1 LPDYEQALKAFV
13 QKNLL
18 AGMQYSRLQ
27 NAQQIDNLI
36 KQIVDPAND
45 SASAQK
51 DLWNK
56 LVLSAGVAQQAPAQA
71 GGPQSAGT
79 TTGPSSQQS
88 AAGGGETAEELKDVI
103 AQTLGKD
110 LQAIKSAGSLVKQ
123 KHTDNDDSIKSTGV
137 PAVDALLL
145 NMGFRP
151 A

>member
-1 LPDYEQALKAFV
+1 LT
-13 QKNLL
+13 L
-18 AGMQYSRLQ
+18 A
-27 NAQQIDNLI
+27 
-36 KQIVDPAND
+36 
-45 SASAQK
+45 AS
-51 DLWNK
+51 
-56 LVLSAGVAQQAPAQA
+56 VAQRRPAP